1 MIFTL
6 PKTYPHPIQGAS
18 LYLTQFFVKN
28 TLLLEDPDL
37 EGINREQWNLL
48 LGEITQF
55 ITDNDIETVVID
67 RTSNP
72 IMLNYDPWAMAP
84 TSMEMLENLSGI
96 TTAYILT
103 GDFAYYYRP
112 RPGIIFFPTF
122 LWIIGAK
129 LIKNFFDHKHKHIKY
144 HYNTIYD
151 IAFEKKTKTLMSL
164 NMNAVWHRIYLFSLL
179 VEKSWFND
187 IGYSFYA
194 KVGYQK
200 KLNFQSRLND
210 VVIVQSLSQ
219 QERDLA
225 QSYGHL
231 LPIQIPGDENAE
243 QKRMWSNGSTSI
255 DSWIYNDYAINL
267 VTETSLTD
275 GILLTEKTCKPFMA
289 YQIPIIVGPM
299 GANQFLEDIGLD
311 MFSDYIPWK
320 TWDNETDH
328 KLKMRK
334 IVEFL
339 DQLLS
344 SPTAEQD
351 ILSTHQS
358 FHPRLIKN
366 KEYFHS
372 KELEN
377 ILLAQIKF

>member
-6 PKTYPHPIQGAS
+6 PRSYPRPIQGAL
-18 LYLTQFFVKN
+18 LYLTQFFAKN

-55 ITDNDIETVVID
+55 IADNNIETVVID
-67 RTSNP
+67 RTLNP
-72 IMLNYDPWAMAP
+72 TILNNDPWVMAP

-122 LWIIGAK
+122 LWIIGAR
-129 LIKNFFDHKHKHIKY
+129 LIKNFFNHKHIKY

-151 IAFEKKTKTLMSL
+151 IDFEKKTKTLMSL

-179 VEKSWFND
+179 VEKSWFNN

-194 KVGYQK
+194 KVGHQK

-243 QKRMWSNGSTSI
+243 QKRMWGNGSTSI
-255 DSWIYNDYAINL
+255 DSWIYSDYAINL

-289 YQIPIIVGPM
+289 YQIPIIIGPV
-299 GANQFLEDIGLD
+299 GANKFLEDIGLD

-320 TWDNETDH
+320 TWDSDTDH
-328 KLKMRK
+328 KLKIRK

-344 SPTAEQD
+344 SPSAEQD
-351 ILSTHQS
+351 ILSMHQS
-358 FHPRLIKN
+358 FHTRLIKN

-377 ILLAQIKF
+377 ILLAQIKS

>member
-6 PKTYPHPIQGAS
+6 PRSYPRPIQGAL
-18 LYLTQFFVKN
+18 LYLTQFFAKN

-55 ITDNDIETVVID
+55 IADNNIETVVID

-112 RPGIIFFPTF
+112 RPGIVFFPTF

-129 LIKNFFDHKHKHIKY
+129 LIKNFFNYTHIKY
-144 HYNTIYD
+144 DTIYD

-179 VEKSWFND
+179 VEKSWFNN

-194 KVGYQK
+194 KVGYQQ

-243 QKRMWSNGSTSI
+243 QKRMWFNGSTSI
-255 DSWIYNDYAINL
+255 DSWIYSEYAINL

-289 YQIPIIVGPM
+289 YQIPIIIGPM

-320 TWDNETDH
+320 TWDGETDH

-358 FHPRLIKN
+358 FYTRLIKN
-366 KEYFHS
+366 KAYFHS

-377 ILLAQIKF
+377 IFLAQIKS

>member
-28 TLLLEDPDL
+28 TLLLEDSDL

-48 LGEITQF
+48 LGEIKQF
-55 ITDNDIETVVID
+55 ITDNNIQTVVID

-72 IMLNYDPWAMAP
+72 IILNYDQWAMAP
-84 TSMEMLENLSGI
+84 TSMEMLENLSDI

-112 RPGIIFFPTF
+112 CPGIIFFPTF
-122 LWIIGAK
+122 LWIIGGK
-129 LIKNFFDHKHKHIKY
+129 LINNFFNHKHIKY
-144 HYNTIYD
+144 YYNTIYD
-151 IAFEKKTKTLMSL
+151 IDFKKKTKTLMSL

-179 VEKSWFND
+179 VEKSWFNNV
-187 IGYSFYA
+187 GYSFYA
-194 KVGYQK
+194 KVGYQQ

-225 QSYGHL
+225 ESYGHL

-255 DSWIYNDYAINL
+255 DSWIYNDYAMNL
-267 VTETSLTD
+267 ITETSLTD
-275 GILLTEKTCKPFMA
+275 GILLTEKTCKPFMT
-289 YQIPIIVGPM
+289 YQIPIIIGPV
-299 GANQFLEDIGLD
+299 GANKFLEDIGLD

-344 SPTAEQD
+344 SPSAEQD
-351 ILSTHQS
+351 ILSMHQS
-358 FHPRLIKN
+358 FHTRLIKN

-377 ILLAQIKF
+377 ILLAQIKS

>member
-6 PKTYPHPIQGAS
+6 PRAYPRPIQGAL
-18 LYLTQFFVKN
+18 LYLTQFFAKN
-28 TLLLEDPDL
+28 TLLLEDVDL
-37 EGINREQWNLL
+37 ERINREQWNLL
-48 LGEITQF
+48 LGEIKKF
-55 ITDNDIETVVID
+55 ITDNNIQTVVID
-67 RTSNP
+67 RTINP
-72 IMLNYDPWAMAP
+72 IILNYDQWTMAP
-84 TSMEMLENLSGI
+84 TSMEMLENLSDI

-112 RPGIIFFPTF
+112 CPGIIFFPTF

-129 LIKNFFDHKHKHIKY
+129 LINNFFNHKHVKY

-151 IAFEKKTKTLMSL
+151 IDFKKKTKTLMSL

-179 VEKSWFND
+179 VEKSWFNN

-194 KVGYQK
+194 KVGYQQ

-225 QSYGHL
+225 ESYGHL

-255 DSWIYNDYAINL
+255 DSWIYNDYAMNL
-267 VTETSLTD
+267 ITETSLTD

-289 YQIPIIVGPM
+289 YQIPIIIGPV
-299 GANQFLEDIGLD
+299 GANKFLEDIGLD

-344 SPTAEQD
+344 SPSAEQD
-351 ILSTHQS
+351 ILSMHQS
-358 FHPRLIKN
+358 FHTRLIKN

-377 ILLAQIKF
+377 ILLAQIKS

>member
-6 PKTYPHPIQGAS
+6 PRITPESARGTS
-18 LYLTQFFVKN
+18 LYLNQFFLKN
-28 TLLLEDPDL
+28 TLVLDDSYTQ
-37 EGINREQWNLL
+37 GINREQWNLL
-48 LGEITQF
+48 LDKIKQF
-55 ITDNDIETVVID
+55 ITDNDIQAVVID

-72 IMLNYDPWAMAP
+72 IILDYNQLAMAP
-84 TSMEMLENLSGI
+84 TSIEMLENLSSI

-103 GDFAYYYRP
+103 GDFAYYYNP
-112 RPGIIFFPTF
+112 CPSIIFFPTF
-122 LWIIGAK
+122 LWIIGGK
-129 LIKNFFDHKHKHIKY
+129 LIKNLCNVH
-144 HYNTIYD
+144 HYDTIYD
-151 IAFEKKTKTLMSL
+151 IDFKKKTKTLMSL

-179 VEKSWFND
+179 AGKSWFND

-194 KVGYQK
+194 NVGYRQ

-210 VVIVQSLSQ
+210 VVIVRSLSQ
-219 QERDLA
+219 QERDQANLY
-225 QSYGHL
+225 SHL
-231 LPIQIPGDENAE
+231 LPVKIPGDENAE
-243 QKRMWSNGSTSI
+243 EKRMWTTGSSSI
-255 DSWIYNDYAINL
+255 DSWFYSDYAINL

-275 GILLTEKTCKPFMA
+275 GICLTEKTCKPFMA
-289 YQIPIIVGPM
+289 YQIPIIVGPI

-358 FHPRLIKN
+358 FRTRLINN

-377 ILLAQIKF
+377 ILLAQVKF

>member
-6 PKTYPHPIQGAS
+6 PKQYPQPIQGA
-18 LYLTQFFVKN
+18 LIYLNQFFAKN

-55 ITDNDIETVVID
+55 ITDNNIETVVID

-72 IMLNYDPWAMAP
+72 TILNNDPWAMAP

-129 LIKNFFDHKHKHIKY
+129 LIKNFFNHKHIKY

-151 IAFEKKTKTLMSL
+151 IDFEKKTKTLMSL

-179 VEKSWFND
+179 VEKSWFNN

-194 KVGYQK
+194 KVGHQK

-243 QKRMWSNGSTSI
+243 QKRMWGNGSTSI
-255 DSWIYNDYAINL
+255 DSWIYSDYAINL

-275 GILLTEKTCKPFMA
+275 GILLTEKTCKPFMT
-289 YQIPIIVGPM
+289 YQIPIIIGPV
-299 GANQFLEDIGLD
+299 GANKFLEDIGLD

-344 SPTAEQD
+344 SPSAEQD
-351 ILSTHQS
+351 ILSMHQS
-358 FHPRLIKN
+358 FHTRLIKN

-377 ILLAQIKF
+377 ILLAQIKS